1 MLPIWRGWCPL
12 EREIS
17 HCKRAVIHYSNRS
30 EPTEPYSTFMERHDE
45 ANSMAEDSRDKSE
58 RRLRVDQMP
67 LAVKRLVDTM
77 IGIDPNFEI
86 EDWLIQK
93 ANEDLALIELDIER
107 ERKQLEQRIHRLE
120 SLAKRL
126 APEDIR
132 EVPKGQT
139 NLFDC
144 FDIPLPLKHL
154 TDRIEDITDE
164 EPHPAGTFINL
175 LPNDGCDD
183 PLLAVTAQMM
193 LIVAQE
199 KVGKGASWIDLED
212 LFSPLIENGI
222 SQEECDEALDHLL
235 ITSQIHEIDDD
246 CFIPDE

>member
-1 MLPIWRGWCPL
+1 
-12 EREIS
+12 
-17 HCKRAVIHYSNRS
+17 
-30 EPTEPYSTFMERHDE
+30 
-45 ANSMAEDSRDKSE
+45 MAEDSRDKSE
-58 RRLRVDQMP
+58 RRLRLDQMP
-67 LAVKRLVDTM
+67 VAVKRLVDTM

-107 ERKQLEQRIHRLE
+107 ERKQLEQRIYRLE

-154 TDRIEDITDE
+154 TNRIEDITDE

-212 LFSPLIENGI
+212 LFSPLLENGI

-235 ITSQIHEIDDD
+235 ITSQVHEIDDD
-246 CFIPDE
+246 CFIPDECVWEPKDTLLRFNIYRRRI

>member
-1 MLPIWRGWCPL
+1 
-12 EREIS
+12 
-17 HCKRAVIHYSNRS
+17 
-30 EPTEPYSTFMERHDE
+30 
-45 ANSMAEDSRDKSE
+45 MAEDSRDKSE
-58 RRLRVDQMP
+58 RRLRLDQMP

-212 LFSPLIENGI
+212 LFSPLLENGI

>member
-1 MLPIWRGWCPL
+1 
-12 EREIS
+12 
-17 HCKRAVIHYSNRS
+17 
-30 EPTEPYSTFMERHDE
+30 
-45 ANSMAEDSRDKSE
+45 MAEDSRDKSE
-58 RRLRVDQMP
+58 RRLRLDQMP

-77 IGIDPNFEI
+77 LGIDPNFEI

-199 KVGKGASWIDLED
+199 KVGKGASWIELED
-212 LFSPLIENGI
+212 LFSPLLENGI

>member
-1 MLPIWRGWCPL
+1 
-12 EREIS
+12 
-17 HCKRAVIHYSNRS
+17 
-30 EPTEPYSTFMERHDE
+30 MERHDE

-154 TDRIEDITDE
+154 TDRIEDLTDE

-212 LFSPLIENGI
+212 LFLPLLENGI

>member
-1 MLPIWRGWCPL
+1 
-12 EREIS
+12 
-17 HCKRAVIHYSNRS
+17 
-30 EPTEPYSTFMERHDE
+30 
-45 ANSMAEDSRDKSE
+45 MAEDSRDKSE

-120 SLAKRL
+120 ALAKRL
-126 APEDIR
+126 TPEDIR

-154 TDRIEDITDE
+154 TDRIEEIENE

-175 LPNDGCDD
+175 LPHEGSDD

-193 LIVAQE
+193 LIIAQE
-199 KVGKGASWIDLED
+199 KVGRGASWIDLDD
-212 LFSPLIENGI
+212 LFSPLLENGI

-235 ITSQIHEIDDD
+235 MTSQIHEIDDD

>member
-1 MLPIWRGWCPL
+1 M

-77 IGIDPNFEI
+77 LGIDPNFEI

-199 KVGKGASWIDLED
+199 KVGKGASWIELED
-212 LFSPLIENGI
+212 LFYPLLENGI

>member
-1 MLPIWRGWCPL
+1 
-12 EREIS
+12 
-17 HCKRAVIHYSNRS
+17 
-30 EPTEPYSTFMERHDE
+30 
-45 ANSMAEDSRDKSE
+45 MAEDSRDKSE

>member
-1 MLPIWRGWCPL
+1 
-12 EREIS
+12 
-17 HCKRAVIHYSNRS
+17 
-30 EPTEPYSTFMERHDE
+30 MERQVEH
-45 ANSMAEDSRDKSE
+45 NSMAEDGRDKSE

-77 IGIDPNFEI
+77 IGIDPNFEF

-120 SLAKRL
+120 SLANRL

-139 NLFDC
+139 NVFDC

-199 KVGKGASWIDLED
+199 KVGRGASWIDLED

>member
-1 MLPIWRGWCPL
+1 
-12 EREIS
+12 
-17 HCKRAVIHYSNRS
+17 
-30 EPTEPYSTFMERHDE
+30 MERHGE

-77 IGIDPNFEI
+77 LGIDPNFEI

-132 EVPKGQT
+132 EGPKGQT

-175 LPNDGCDD
+175 LPNHGCDD

-199 KVGKGASWIDLED
+199 KVGKGASWIELED
-212 LFSPLIENGI
+212 LFYPLLENGI